1 MSVRQSL
8 LAATIVSIV
17 AFAIVPASA
26 QTLRYA
32 NQGDLK
38 SLDPYT
44 LRESTTIAH
53 HGHVY
58 EGLTAR
64 DKDLQIIPGLAESWE
79 TPEPTRWRFHLRKG
93 VKFHNGDPFTAD
105 DVVFSAERVRA
116 KGSDFQTLVPID
128 AKVVK
133 IDDYTVDFILTK
145 PNPILTSQWDAWYIM
160 DKKWCEDNNA
170 VAPTPV
176 AATTPSYASL
186 HENGT
191 GPFFIESHQPGVKTV
206 FKVNPNWWRKPEHNL
221 KEIIFT
227 PISNEA
233 TRVAALLSG
242 EVDVIE
248 PVPSQDIARVNASP
262 NATVMTGPEIR
273 TIFLGMDQIRDEL
286 LFSNIKGKNPFKDI
300 RVREAFFKAIDVELI
315 KTRVMRGLS
324 TPSALMIAPQL
335 FKLSGD
341 FVRPKFDP
349 DGAKKLL
356 AEAGYPDGFEVTM
369 DCPNDRYVNDAAI
382 CQAVVGMLARVGVKI
397 NLLAQPKAL
406 YFAKILKAGGFQSS
420 FYMLGWTPATMDS
433 HNVMEDIMGCRDD
446 PAKGGGNNNLGGYCN
461 KEFDALADKVL
472 QETDTSQARP
482 ADQAGLRNRRQG
494 LRLHPAAPAGAGL
507 GRIEESQDSAER
519 RQSGAALLG
528 HQTGITQ
535 NRQLQSRSPQAPG
548 FFISHRPRQVK
559 GPHAR
564 FHSSPGHSGD
574 RRHDRGRDHLV
585 FDVPLRRRSGQPDR
599 RDRHLGRRSAPR
611 SANRS
616 ASTIPCRCSSRA
628 ISSTPRSSS
637 SASPTSSASRSRAC

>member
-1 MSVRQSL
+1 MPVRQTL
-8 LAATIVSIV
+8 LAAIAALSA
-17 AFAIVPASA
+17 AFAFAPASA

-53 HGHVY
+53 LGHVY

-64 DKDLQIIPGLAESWE
+64 DKDLKIIPALAESWE

-93 VKFHNGDPFTAD
+93 VKFHNGDPFIAD
-105 DVVFSAERVRA
+105 DVVFSADRVRA

-133 IDDYTVDFILTK
+133 IDDYTVDFILTT
-145 PNPILTSQWDAWYIM
+145 PNPILNSQWDAWYIM
-160 DKKWCEDNNA
+160 DKKWCEDNNV

-206 FKVNPNWWRKPEHNL
+206 FKVNPNWWSKPEHNL
-221 KEIIFT
+221 KEIVFT

-248 PVPSQDIARVNASP
+248 PVPIQDIARVNASP

-286 LFSNIKGKNPFKDI
+286 LYSNIKGKNPFKDI
-300 RVREAFFKAIDVELI
+300 RVREAFFKAIDIELI

-397 NLLAQPKAL
+397 DLLAQPKAL
-406 YFAKILKAGGFQSS
+406 YFAKILKAGGFKSS

-446 PAKGGGNNNLGGYCN
+446 PAKGGGNNNVGGYCN

-472 QETDTSQARP
+472 QETDPNKRDLLIKQAFEIAAKDYAYIPLHQQALAWGVSKKVKLVQR
-482 ADQAGLRNRRQG
+482 ADNQV
-494 LRLHPAAPAGAGL
+494 RLYWATKQ
-507 GRIEESQDSAER
+507 E
-519 RQSGAALLG
+519 
-528 HQTGITQ
+528 
-535 NRQLQSRSPQAPG
+535 
-548 FFISHRPRQVK
+548 
-559 GPHAR
+559 
-564 FHSSPGHSGD
+564 
-574 RRHDRGRDHLV
+574 
-585 FDVPLRRRSGQPDR
+585 
-599 RDRHLGRRSAPR
+599 
-611 SANRS
+611 
-616 ASTIPCRCSSRA
+616 
-628 ISSTPRSSS
+628 
-637 SASPTSSASRSRAC
+637 